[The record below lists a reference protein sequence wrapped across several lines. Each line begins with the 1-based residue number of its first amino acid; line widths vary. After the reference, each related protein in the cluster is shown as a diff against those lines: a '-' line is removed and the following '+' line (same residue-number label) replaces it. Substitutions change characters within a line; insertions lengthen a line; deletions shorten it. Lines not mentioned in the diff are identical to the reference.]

1 MHTLPIRDRAGH
13 GPLPLMH
20 TSEDAEGV
28 GVVRGHVD
36 ASKGARPAESCETA
50 CFCKTRGRVGGGGG
64 RTSGHWV
71 MHRGTEQSSPPK
83 PAWQKQRPWRQSP
96 TPLQSFR
103 VPTHVR

>member
-64 RTSGHWV
+64 G
-71 MHRGTEQSSPPK
+71 
-83 PAWQKQRPWRQSP
+83 ARQDIG
-96 TPLQSFR
+96 
-103 VPTHVR
+103 